1 MSHERILVVA
11 NSRKTGGRCVAGVS
25 LRSGRL
31 VRPVSPCGNGELSDR
46 ECGVGGR
53 TPRLL
58 EVVSFAHTGPEG
70 DPAQPENVVI
80 ANTPWKLEGRANP
93 DRALEVLLEVADRGS
108 ALFVN
113 RGRAVP
119 ATVAAGGLD
128 SSLALIEPQHL
139 RFGHGPRARAHA
151 GSPRALFE
159 FGGRHWSLPVT
170 DFDFG
175 PKILRMPKGV
185 FGWRE
190 LGLDEPQRALLT
202 TSLGA
207 AHAGWHHKLV
217 AAVIRFGER

>member
-31 VRPVSPCGNGELSDR
+31 VRPVSPRGSGELSNR
-46 ECGVGGR
+46 ECGVRGR

-58 EVVSFAHTGPEG
+58 EVVSFAHVGPEG

-80 ANTPWKLEGRANP
+80 ANAPWKLEGRANP
-93 DRALEVLLEVADRGS
+93 GKALALLLTVADRGS

-119 ATVAAGGLD
+119 ETVAAEGLNC
-128 SSLALIEPQHL
+128 SLALIKPERL
-139 RFGHGPRARAHA
+139 RFGHGSQAEAHP
-151 GSPRALFE
+151 GSPRALFAY
-159 FGGRHWSLPVT
+159 GGRDWSLPVT

-175 PKILRMPKGV
+175 PTILRMPQGIY
-185 FGWRE
+185 GWE
-190 LGLDEPQRALLT
+190 DLGFDKPEHVLLT

-217 AAVIRFGER
+217 AAVIRFG